1 MPVIS
6 ASIFPVT
13 EASDLPPQ
21 EQIKRYLAL
30 VEQARKNARSPYAGL
45 FAALPPDAHAMMV
58 KDLAIIYVIVGGV
71 LFLAA
76 VIAAAQ
82 SFLAGSAVKNPT

>member
-1 MPVIS
+1 MFT
-6 ASIFPVT
+6 AAVT
-13 EASDLPPQ
+13 ELPDNSPQ
-21 EQIKRYLAL
+21 AQISRYLELA
-30 VEQARKNARSPYAGL
+30 EEARKNAKSPYAGL

-58 KDLAIIYVIVGGV
+58 KDLAIIYVIVGAV

-82 SFLAGSAVKNPT
+82 SLFANSDVRTAT

>member
-1 MPVIS
+1 
-6 ASIFPVT
+6 VT
-13 EASDLPPQ
+13 EAPDPPSPQ
-21 EQIKRYLAL
+21 EQIRRYLELA
-30 VEQARKNARSPYAGL
+30 EQARKNAKSPYAGL

-82 SFLAGSAVKNPT
+82 TFFAGTAVKNAT

>member
-1 MPVIS
+1 
-6 ASIFPVT
+6 VT
-13 EASDLPPQ
+13 EASDPPPQ
-21 EQIKRYLAL
+21 EQIRRYLELA
-30 VEQARKNARSPYAGL
+30 EQARKNAKSPYAGL
-45 FAALPPDAHAMMV
+45 FAAIPPDAHAMMV

-82 SFLAGSAVKNPT
+82 SFFASSGVRNAS

>member
-1 MPVIS
+1 
-6 ASIFPVT
+6 
-13 EASDLPPQ
+13 
-21 EQIKRYLAL
+21 
-30 VEQARKNARSPYAGL
+30 
-45 FAALPPDAHAMMV
+45 MMV
-58 KDLAIIYVIVGGV
+58 KDLAVIYVIVGGV